1 MIKSPLRYPGGKSK
15 AIKKLSEFTD
25 IAFKEYREP
34 FVGGGSLFIYLKQ
47 CFPDRQFWINDLNTD
62 VYSFWK
68 AAQENL
74 TEMLTLIKEFKKE
87 KDGKALYRKLLTVD
101 LDKLSLTERGARFFV
116 LNRITFSGTTE
127 SGGFSERAFQG
138 RFTDSSIDRVA
149 ALSEILD
156 RKVKITNLDY
166 SELLQNDR
174 SGLQVH
180 EDDEAGENA
189 EIEVP
194 KKHGTVAERT
204 SSRLRRTNDR
214 NVRVISSDAEDASH
228 VSGSYPSKQKYKLDS
243 SSLHED
249 HEDNENAEIEVPK
262 KHGTVAERTSSR
274 LRRTNDRNVLNV
286 HEDHEDNE
294 NAEIEVQQ
302 QCQILI
308 YLDPPYYSATHSR
321 LYGKKGNLHSGF
333 DHQRF
338 SEEMK
343 ACKMNWFISYDNS
356 KFVRELFSFAK
367 QHAWQL
373 QYGMNNPNKDSCL
386 MGEELIV
393 SGF

>member
-74 TEMLTLIKEFKKE
+74 AEMLKLIKKFKKE
-87 KDGKALYRKLLTVD
+87 KDGKALYRKLLEMN
-101 LDKLSLTERGARFFV
+101 LDKLSLTERGARFFA

-127 SGGFSERAFQG
+127 SGGYSERAFQG

-156 RKVKITNLDY
+156 ENVKITNLDY

-189 EIEVP
+189 EIEVQP
-194 KKHGTVAERT
+194 
-204 SSRLRRTNDR
+204 
-214 NVRVISSDAEDASH
+214 
-228 VSGSYPSKQKYKLDS
+228 
-243 SSLHED
+243 
-249 HEDNENAEIEVPK
+249 
-262 KHGTVAERTSSR
+262 
-274 LRRTNDRNVLNV
+274 
-286 HEDHEDNE
+286 
-294 NAEIEVQQ
+294 

-338 SEEMK
+338 SEEIK

-373 QYGMNNPNKDSCL
+373 QYGMNNPNKDSCS

>member
-74 TEMLTLIKEFKKE
+74 SGMLKLIKKFKKE
-87 KDGKALYRKLLTVD
+87 KDGKALYQKLLAMN
-101 LDKLSLTERGARFFV
+101 LGELSLIERGARFFV

-156 RKVKITNLDY
+156 KNVKITNLDY
-166 SELLQNDR
+166 SELLKN
-174 SGLQVH
+174 
-180 EDDEAGENA
+180 
-189 EIEVP
+189 
-194 KKHGTVAERT
+194 
-204 SSRLRRTNDR
+204 
-214 NVRVISSDAEDASH
+214 
-228 VSGSYPSKQKYKLDS
+228 
-243 SSLHED
+243 
-249 HEDNENAEIEVPK
+249 
-262 KHGTVAERTSSR
+262 
-274 LRRTNDRNVLNV
+274 
-286 HEDHEDNE
+286 
-294 NAEIEVQQ
+294 EVQQ

-338 SEEMK
+338 SEEIK

-373 QYGMNNPNKDSCL
+373 QYGMNNSNKDSCL

>member
-74 TEMLTLIKEFKKE
+74 AEMLKLIKKFKKE
-87 KDGKALYRKLLTVD
+87 KDGKALYRKLLEMN
-101 LDKLSLTERGARFFV
+101 LDKLSLTERGARFFA

-127 SGGFSERAFQG
+127 SGGYSERAFQG

-156 RKVKITNLDY
+156 ENVKITNLDY

-174 SGLQVH
+174 SGRVISSDAEHARQVSYASKRKYKLDLSSLH
-180 EDDEAGENA
+180 EDHEAGENA
-189 EIEVP
+189 EIEVQP
-194 KKHGTVAERT
+194 
-204 SSRLRRTNDR
+204 
-214 NVRVISSDAEDASH
+214 
-228 VSGSYPSKQKYKLDS
+228 
-243 SSLHED
+243 
-249 HEDNENAEIEVPK
+249 
-262 KHGTVAERTSSR
+262 
-274 LRRTNDRNVLNV
+274 
-286 HEDHEDNE
+286 
-294 NAEIEVQQ
+294 

-338 SEEMK
+338 SEEIK

-373 QYGMNNPNKDSCL
+373 QYGMNNPNKDSCS